1 MGGKEVK
8 RMNPEN
14 EKAPRPDGE
23 NQTEGKAERLQWHFD
38 DPKSTSRERYNPEP
52 DFLLWFLP
60 DFVRHVGEVLV
71 GLSIYNFIGI
81 LTHSD
86 KISSALEILMQSIAQ
101 LVQLFIP
108 K

>member
-1 MGGKEVK
+1 
-8 RMNPEN
+8 MNPEN

-23 NQTEGKAERLQWHFD
+23 NQTEGKSERLQWHLD
-38 DPKSTSRERYNPEP
+38 DPKSTSRKCYNPEP

>member
-1 MGGKEVK
+1 
-8 RMNPEN
+8 MNPEN

-38 DPKSTSRERYNPEP
+38 DPKSASRERYNPEP